1 LTTVIDAVVA
11 CAMSAALI
19 VACRLLLESTVVVR
33 DEPFQLRNAPEA
45 KFVPVTVMVNPDPPG
60 AAETGLSG

>member
-1 LTTVIDAVVA
+1 
-11 CAMSAALI
+11 MSAALI